1 MKKKFTQGQMPDSPL
16 LNTINSIVIFS
27 YLYFNIW
34 ITAPGY
40 PSNGTLGKKEMI
52 IPSLNVSFNTILST
66 DIYVAL
72 EQELCLPSRSEYIRL
87 IAIILD
93 PPKMWLWLFGH
104 CPNSFC
110 TPAPHSTGHSGALHL
125 RKKCPKPSGQGL
137 RPPPPYG
144 QCPNARA
151 WIWVGLP

>member
-1 MKKKFTQGQMPDSPL
+1 MLDKMIKCSKAQNEKKFTQGQMPDSPL

-72 EQELCLPSRSEYIRL
+72 EQELCLPSIS
-87 IAIILD
+87 D
-93 PPKMWLWLFGH
+93 
-104 CPNSFC
+104 
-110 TPAPHSTGHSGALHL
+110 
-125 RKKCPKPSGQGL
+125 
-137 RPPPPYG
+137 
-144 QCPNARA
+144 
-151 WIWVGLP
+151 

>member
-1 MKKKFTQGQMPDSPL
+1 MKKYFTQMPDSPP

-40 PSNGTLGKKEMI
+40 PSNIWNFRKKEMI

-72 EQELCLPSRSEYIRL
+72 EQELCLPSIS
-87 IAIILD
+87 D
-93 PPKMWLWLFGH
+93 
-104 CPNSFC
+104 
-110 TPAPHSTGHSGALHL
+110 
-125 RKKCPKPSGQGL
+125 
-137 RPPPPYG
+137 
-144 QCPNARA
+144 
-151 WIWVGLP
+151 